1 MAARVFSES
10 RQSRRRCFAHGVA
23 GLLCLF
29 ALISCLPASR
39 AMAAAQELR
48 IVGPMTRLEGS
59 SLVWHGW
66 LIVTSDSDSQEQVTP
81 RIEAEGADVLEVLPA
96 AGHTG
101 LFALKLAMRGNSPR
115 RVQVTVRER
124 PQLRATCSLRP
135 AIDLSQLDWQ
145 QWWAG
150 TGSSLAGV
158 QATPSQAVAWKPL
171 KLPKHWP
178 ELGVTWVRTRLTLP
192 AAWRGCK
199 LQLDVAAI
207 DDNDA
212 TFFNGRQIGRT
223 AGWDARRKYQIP
235 AEMVRWDRPNELCI
249 AAENIFAGGGIY
261 RLPLELRPADVPASG
276 SPDPLLAEGTAQ
288 DESQRPRPGPI
299 AAPLPLRPM
308 VVRDGILRYAA
319 GGEVALWGVNYYP
332 QSWMEYENLKRLG
345 IDPRRAIDQDLAD
358 LQRIGI
364 QMIRI
369 HVFDAEI
376 SDAAGNLI
384 RNDHLDVLDYLVS
397 QCEARGLYL
406 MLTPIAWWNS
416 PSARPDSFSRN
427 TPKQAMSL
435 WPAAWPAQA
444 NYLRQF
450 LAHQN
455 PYTRRR
461 LVNEPS
467 LVLFEIINEPIYW
480 SFAEITQGEPG
491 PMDGARAENI
501 PRAQE
506 GVRQAWRERVP
517 GAAWRT
523 PQGYAV
529 FRYQT
534 LRQYINTMIEAVRS
548 TGARQP
554 IAYFALPWGDV
565 VSDVFQAIADSRCDA
580 ITLGAY
586 PGDLAQDPRNDKQN
600 FFKAIGP
607 KSVDARFARK
617 ARLCY
622 EFDAPGTLNLVSMY
636 PAIARHWRELGM
648 QVACQFQYDP
658 RAMGHLNWDW
668 PQHYLNL
675 WYTPEKMASFLIGG
689 EVFRRLPRGA
699 KFALGDDDL
708 QFPPAAVSFRRNAAI
723 LAADDCYMQARLTDW
738 HPLPLPEHP
747 RRIVSV
753 GSCPFFE
760 YSGTGLVDLRIDAE
774 GARLRIY
781 PDVDRLRN
789 DLRGTED
796 RPLARLESR
805 SHRFRLRLPGWEHV
819 RAERQSNGAWI
830 DVPNRADGFMA
841 TPGEYRLKR

>member
-1 MAARVFSES
+1 
-10 RQSRRRCFAHGVA
+10 
-23 GLLCLF
+23 
-29 ALISCLPASR
+29 
-39 AMAAAQELR
+39 MAAAQELR
-48 IVGPMTRLEGS
+48 IVGPITCLEGS

-66 LIVTSDSDSQEQVTP
+66 LIVKSDSDFQERVTP
-81 RIEAEGADVLEVLPA
+81 QIEAEGADVLEVLPA
-96 AGHTG
+96 AGRAG
-101 LFALKLAMRGNSPR
+101 LFALKLAMRGTSAGR
-115 RVQVTVRER
+115 LRVTLRER
-124 PQLRATCSLRP
+124 PQLRATCPLRP

-150 TGSSLAGV
+150 AASSLSGV

-171 KLPKHWP
+171 KLPKQWP
-178 ELGVTWVRTRLTLP
+178 ELGITWVRTGLTLP

-199 LQLDVAAI
+199 LQLDLAAI
-207 DDNDA
+207 DDNDI

-223 AGWDARRKYQIP
+223 NGWDAHRKYQIP
-235 AEMVRWDRPNELCI
+235 AEMIRWDRPNELCI
-249 AAENIFAGGGIY
+249 AAENTYAGGGIY
-261 RLPLELRPADVPASG
+261 QLPLELWPADIPASNA
-276 SPDPLLAEGTAQ
+276 PDPLLTEGTAQ
-288 DESQRPRPGPI
+288 DEAQRPRPSPI
-299 AAPLPLRPM
+299 AASLPLRPM
-308 VVRDGILRYAA
+308 VVQDGILRYAA

-332 QSWMEYENLKRLG
+332 QSWMEYENLKKLG

-369 HVFDAEI
+369 HVFDSEI

-406 MLTPIAWWNS
+406 MLTPIAWWES
-416 PSARPDSFSRN
+416 PSSRSDSFSRN

-455 PYTRRR
+455 PYTKRR
-461 LVNEPS
+461 LADEPS
-467 LVLFEIINEPIYW
+467 LVLFEIINEPVYW
-480 SFAEITQGEPG
+480 SFTEITRGDPG
-491 PMDGARAENI
+491 PIDGARVENI

-506 GVRQAWRERVP
+506 GVRQAWHERVP
-517 GAAWRT
+517 GAAWYT

-534 LRQYINTMIEAVRS
+534 LRQYINTMAAAVHS

-554 IAYFALPWGDV
+554 IAYFALPWGEV

-600 FFKAIGP
+600 FFQAIGP
-607 KSVDARFARK
+607 KSVDARFSRK

-622 EFDAPGTLNLVSMY
+622 EFDAPGTLNLVSLY
-636 PAIARHWRELGM
+636 PAIARHWRELGV

-708 QFPPAAVSFRRNAAI
+708 RFAPAAVSFHRNAAI
-723 LAADDCYMQARLTDW
+723 LATDDCYMQARPTDW
-738 HPLPLPEHP
+738 HPLPLPKHP
-747 RRIVSV
+747 QRIVSV
-753 GSCPFFE
+753 GSCPFFA
-760 YSGTGLVDLRIDAE
+760 YSGTGLVDLRINEDW
-774 GARLRIY
+774 ARLRIY

-805 SHRFRLRLPGWEHV
+805 SHRFCLRLPGWEHV
-819 RAERQSNGAWI
+819 RAERQANGHWI

-841 TPGEYRLKR
+841 SPDEYRLKRGETRPRSSGRAQESSL

>member
-1 MAARVFSES
+1 
-10 RQSRRRCFAHGVA
+10 
-23 GLLCLF
+23 
-29 ALISCLPASR
+29 
-39 AMAAAQELR
+39 MAAAQELR